1 MRLIGEI
8 MQIGIESNIIVLK
21 LTNDEDV
28 FQSIKNA
35 VKKHE
40 IRSGIIITGIGM
52 LKDFELGYFDPGG
65 YKTKFF
71 TEPHELVSMMGSIA
85 YSKDEGAKFLPH
97 IHCSV
102 ADRKHHVFGGHLY
115 KGRVNVVNEITMLR
129 LDELRLNRVKNEKT
143 NLMEL
148 NIEPR

>member
-1 MRLIGEI
+1 

-28 FQSIKNA
+28 FQSIEDA

-40 IRSGIIITGIGM
+40 VRSGIIIMGIGM
-52 LKDFELGYFDPGG
+52 LKEFELGYFDPGG

-71 TEPHELVSMMGSIA
+71 STPYELVSMIGSIA
-85 YSKDEGAKFLPH
+85 YSKDDEKKFLPH

-102 ADRKHHVFGGHLY
+102 ADPNNQVFGGHLH

-129 LDELRLNRVKNEKT
+129 LDEIRLNRVKNKKT